1 MKKGIYLGGK
11 VYQRELSLPFL
22 TGGNFE
28 TGFSKVESPVKT
40 EVFDILYTNDWWP
53 QSNQEVEFEI
63 INGKAS
69 IKGLGQKNQLM
80 L

>member
-11 VYQRELSLPFL
+11 VYQKESSQPFF
-22 TGGNFE
+22 TGGDFE
-28 TGFSKVESPVKT
+28 TGFSRLETNTKT

-69 IKGLGQKNQLM
+69 IKGLGQKNLI
-80 L
+80 LI